1 MSQYSSKWIQVS
13 EPSPRVLLVELARTP
28 VNAFCVELWEAYSRL
43 FDTLEED
50 AYDVRALVLASAF
63 PKYFTAGLDLK
74 DSSSLGSTS
83 TIDAARTALAK
94 RKYILA
100 FQKALCAPER
110 AAFPVIVA
118 LHGHI
123 IGVGVDMIGG
133 CDVRMAAE
141 NAVFSIK
148 EVDIGFA
155 PGLGTLAFLQ
165 KITSN
170 MSLVRE
176 LTYTAR
182 NFSAREALDIGL
194 VSRVVP
200 GGRNEVVQAALNL
213 AEVIASKSPV
223 AAVGVKELLR
233 HSRDNSVADNLAYT
247 AMWNGVAL
255 RTRDMEDIIN
265 AKLQGKKGTESQIP
279 FAPLVSRAPNCVNS
293 GPKL

>member
-1 MSQYSSKWIQVS
+1 MSHYSSKSIRVS
-13 EPSPRVLLVELARTP
+13 EPSSRVLLVELARTP

-63 PKYFTAGLDLK
+63 P
-74 DSSSLGSTS
+74 
-83 TIDAARTALAK
+83 
-94 RKYILA
+94 
-100 FQKALCAPER
+100 
-110 AAFPVIVA
+110 VIVA

-141 NAVFSIK
+141 DAVFSIK

-155 PGLGTLAFLQ
+155 PGLGTLAFLP

-170 MSLVRE
+170 ISLVRE

-182 NFSAREALDIGL
+182 NFSAGEALDIGL

-265 AKLQGKKGTESQIP
+265 AKLQGKKGTESEIP
-279 FAPLVSRAPNCVNS
+279 FAQLVSRALNCVNS